1 MVRERE
7 NNMNEIKTIP
17 PFNCNSILP
26 LLYDD
31 SLSYYEILC
40 KLSNKMNE
48 IIGEINTEFKN
59 TIDEKIDI
67 YFNNLMID
75 AIYDEKTE
83 TIYLKRNYISGG
95 DKHIYDIPN
104 KTMNII

>member
-17 PFNCNSILP
+17 PFNCNLILP

-31 SLSYYEILC
+31 SLSYYEVLC

-48 IIGEINTEFKN
+48 IINEMNTEFEN

-67 YFNNLMID
+67 YFNNLMVD
-75 AIYDEKTE
+75 AIYSEKDE
-83 TIYLKRNYISGG
+83 TIYLKRDYISSGN
-95 DKHIYDIPN
+95 KHI
-104 KTMNII
+104 